1 MKSALIIG
9 VTGQDGAYL
18 SKLLCDKG
26 YTVAGTSRDALMAN
40 TSALK
45 ALGVADKVAIHS
57 ASLTDFRS
65 LWQVMEKV
73 RPDEIYNLAG
83 QSSVGL
89 SFEQPLDTFESLAV
103 AAFNILELM
112 RLLGVKSRLYNAC
125 STECFGNTPA
135 PANESTPFMPRS
147 PYAVAKAAAF
157 WAVANYREAYGLY
170 ACSGILSNH
179 ESPLRPAR
187 FVTRKIVSTAVRIAM
202 GSGERLSLGDT
213 GVVRDWGWAE
223 EYVQAMWSMLQQDE
237 PQDFVIATGK
247 SGSLHDFTARAFSE
261 LGLDHT
267 EHVDL
272 NPSLLRPTD
281 IRESRVDPSK
291 AERVLGWKASKD
303 MTGVIR
309 AMVKAERERLCSK
322 EKDT

>member
-18 SKLLCDKG
+18 AKLLCDKG
-26 YTVAGTSRDALMAN
+26 YAVAGTSRDASMAN
-40 TSALK
+40 TSALR
-45 ALGVADKVAIHS
+45 ALGVADKVGIHS

-73 RPDEIYNLAG
+73 RPEEIYNLAG

-89 SFEQPLDTFESLAV
+89 SFEQPLETFESVAV
-103 AAFNILELM
+103 AAFNILELL
-112 RLLGVKSRLYNAC
+112 RLLGKPVRLYNAC
-125 STECFGNTPA
+125 SSECFGNSPEPA
-135 PANESTPFMPRS
+135 GEDTPFKPRS
-147 PYAVAKAAAF
+147 PYAVAKSAAF

-170 ACSGILSNH
+170 ACSGILTNH
-179 ESPLRPAR
+179 ESPMRPSR
-187 FVTRKIVSTAVRIAM
+187 FVTRKIVSTAARIAA
-202 GSGERLSLGDT
+202 GSGERLSLGNTD
-213 GVVRDWGWAE
+213 VVRDWGWAG
-223 EYVQAMWSMLQQDE
+223 EYVDAMWRMLQQDRPE
-237 PQDFVIATGK
+237 DFVIATGK
-247 SGSLHDFTARAFSE
+247 SYSLLDFTARVFAE